1 MKMTVSTNYK
11 KELYSL
17 PIEIVNSLIAYA
29 QETNQ
34 KKSHVVA
41 EAINEY
47 VKKRER
53 VKLAQ
58 KAKSL
63 IGLINN
69 NTPNIQIIKANRND

>member
-1 MKMTVSTNYK
+1 MVSTNYK

-17 PIEIVNSLIAYA
+17 PIEIVNSLIDYA
-29 QETNQ
+29 KETNQ

-41 EAINEY
+41 EAITEY